1 MNISNLRP
9 GQTFP
14 LIILP
19 LLGGGEADISK
30 PTGKHDWKL
39 VLVYRGKHCP
49 LCTNYLRELESHR
62 EAFSDIGIDVIAVS
76 ADSEARATVQLSE
89 IDASYPVAYG
99 LSQAQMKAL
108 NLYISGIQ
116 NGIDVEGPFAEPG
129 LFIIN
134 HEGKLQLVDTSNVPF
149 SRPDLGKIAG
159 GMKWLRSQ
167 TPAFPINGTHTE
179 FQAT

>member
-1 MNISNLRP
+1 MNTPTLRP

-14 LIILP
+14 SIILP

-30 PTGKHDWKL
+30 PTGKHDWQL

-49 LCTNYLRELESHR
+49 LCTNYLQELESNR
-62 EAFSDIGIDVIAVS
+62 QAFSDIGIDVIAVS
-76 ADSEARATVQLSE
+76 ADSEARATAHLAD
-89 IDASYPVAYG
+89 IDANFSVAYG
-99 LSQAQMKAL
+99 LSQKHMKAL

-134 HEGKLQLVDTSNVPF
+134 HEGKLQLVDISNVPF
-149 SRPDLGKIAG
+149 SRPDLGNIAG

-167 TPAFPINGTHTE
+167 TQKFPINGTHTE
-179 FQAT
+179 F